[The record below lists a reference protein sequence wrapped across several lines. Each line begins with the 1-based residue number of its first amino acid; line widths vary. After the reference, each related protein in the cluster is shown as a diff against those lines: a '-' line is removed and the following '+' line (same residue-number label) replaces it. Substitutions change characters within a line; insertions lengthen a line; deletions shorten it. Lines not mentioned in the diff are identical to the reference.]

1 MFKAIIVD
9 DELHCIERL
18 NNLINTHCNESVQLC
33 GSFQTIE
40 DGTAGI
46 HRFQPDI
53 VFLDVELQGKTGF
66 DLLKDIPIKDF
77 EVIFTTAHDKYAV
90 QAFRFSA
97 IDYLLKPVDPNDLK
111 QAVNRLKKTTSDQ
124 MMKRFDTLFFN
135 IKNIP
140 PDQKRIT
147 VPTMQGF
154 EFLQV
159 GDIIRLE
166 SNVNYT
172 SLFLKDK
179 SKIVVAKTL
188 KEFEELL
195 NEYGFYRVHNSHLIN
210 LHFIKSYKK
219 GKGGIVVMNDLSEI
233 EVSTRRKEEFLKRL
247 SGL

>member
-9 DELHCIERL
+9 DELHCIDRL
-18 NNLINTHCNESVQLC
+18 TNLLSMHCNESVELC

-46 HRFQPDI
+46 SHLQPD
-53 VFLDVELQGKTGF
+53 VLFLDVELKGRTGF
-66 DLLKDIPIKDF
+66 DLLNNIPQKNF

-97 IDYLLKPVDPNDLK
+97 IDYLLKPIDPDDLK
-111 QAVNRLKKTTSDQ
+111 QAISRLQKSTSDE
-124 MMKRFDTLFFN
+124 MMRKFDTLFFN

-140 PDQKRIT
+140 ADQKRII

-154 EFLQV
+154 EFLQI

-166 SNVNYT
+166 SSINYT
-172 SLFLKDK
+172 SIFLKDK

-195 NEYGFYRVHNSHLIN
+195 LEYDFYRVHNSHLIN

-219 GKGGIVVMNDLSEI
+219 GKGGIVVMSDHSEI

-247 SGL
+247 SAL